1 MQPRKLLTLS
11 GVVAVV
17 VLMLAFAVSGDS
29 PGTSADA
36 ATVKAFYL
44 DHTTGQQFSAYLLM
58 IAVPFIIL
66 FAASARAS
74 LIESGDSTRSLWGDT
89 MFAGGAIAGAGFLLT
104 ACLSLALAESPKALD
119 GSAIQALNAFSTYT
133 WAAFTVGIAV
143 LMLGAAGGLI
153 PQRSGLRWLGWAGLA
168 LAILT
173 FTPAGFVAF
182 AGSGLWVVL
191 TSVALTMRPSTRQA
205 SVRERV
211 VMN

>member
-1 MQPRKLLTLS
+1 MQARKLLTLS

-17 VLMLAFAVSGDS
+17 LLMLAFAVSGDS
-29 PGTSADA
+29 PSASADA
-36 ATVKAFYL
+36 ATVRAFYL
-44 DHTTGQQFSAYLLM
+44 DHTTGQHVGAYLLM

-66 FAASARAS
+66 FAAAARGS
-74 LIESGDSTRSLWGDT
+74 LIESGDGSRSLWGDT
-89 MFAGGAIAGAGFLLT
+89 MLAGGAIAGAAFLLT
-104 ACLSLALAESPKALD
+104 ACLSLTLEHSPRDLD
-119 GSAIQALNAFSTYT
+119 GSAIQALNALSTYT
-133 WAAFTVGIAV
+133 WPAFTGGIAV

-153 PQRSGLRWLGWAGLA
+153 PQQGGLRWLGFAGLV

-173 FTPAGFVAF
+173 FTPLGFVAF

-191 TSVALTMRPSTRQA
+191 TSVALTMRPGTRQS